1 MGGVW
6 TAERRAAQAQRARVR
21 QPWKH
26 STGPRSVAGK
36 SRVARNALR
45 HGRYDAGLLSF
56 LRALSAQSAFLKTCR
71 NSLKNPLPQR
81 VNSGDRPLSI
91 LCYPSKASPLSTSSL
106 ETSPMPDYRPPIA
119 DMKFLLEHVTKLSE
133 LGRDDLDSGMVEA
146 ILDEAGKLAS
156 GVLAPINHE
165 GDRVGATWKLGSD
178 GLGEVVTAPGFKDA
192 YKQYCEGGWNA
203 VPFDP
208 EFGGQGLPWLMSF
221 PVQEMWQ
228 AANMSFGLCPLLN
241 QGAVDAIL
249 HHGSDELK
257 QTYLAKLISGEWT
270 GTMNLTEPQAG
281 SDLALLRSKAERAG
295 DGTYRISGQKIFI
308 TYGEHDFTSNIIHLV
323 LARLP
328 DAPEGTKGISLFI
341 VPKFLADG
349 SRNDL
354 TCVSLEHKL
363 GIHASP
369 TCTMSFG
376 DKGGAVG
383 YLLGQENEGLKCM
396 FTMMNNARLSVGL
409 QGVAIADRAYQAAVA
424 YARDRKQG
432 KPLTGGGDTVAII
445 EHPDIKRTLMTMRGL
460 VEAGRALAYE
470 AASYLDKARMGDKD
484 AQARVDLL
492 TPIVKAWCTDMA
504 QTVTYEAVQIHGGM
518 GFIEE
523 TGVAQYYRDARI
535 LPIYE
540 GTNGIQSNDLMFRKI
555 MRDGGAAL
563 SAWMKEVSG
572 VAKDE
577 PRLQDALGHL
587 QKAVAHLTGL
597 AKNPDALAYAAVPFL
612 KLVGV
617 VAGGAM
623 LVKSAAV
630 ADKSGDAQ
638 FAAMK
643 KATARSYLQ
652 SSLGQSGSF
661 GSSAMAEASTVV
673 SLGPEV
679 W

>member
-1 MGGVW
+1 
-6 TAERRAAQAQRARVR
+6 
-21 QPWKH
+21 
-26 STGPRSVAGK
+26 
-36 SRVARNALR
+36 
-45 HGRYDAGLLSF
+45 
-56 LRALSAQSAFLKTCR
+56 
-71 NSLKNPLPQR
+71 
-81 VNSGDRPLSI
+81 
-91 LCYPSKASPLSTSSL
+91 
-106 ETSPMPDYRPPIA
+106 MPEYRPPVA
-119 DMKFLLEHVTKLSE
+119 DMKFLLEHVTKTTAI
-133 LGRDDLDSGMVEA
+133 GRDDLDAGMIEA

-156 GVLAPINHE
+156 GVLSPINRA
-165 GDRVGATWKLGSD
+165 GDTQGAKWKD
-178 GLGEVVTAPGFKDA
+178 GVVTTAPGFKDA

-208 EFGGQGLPWLMSF
+208 DFGGQGLPWLMSF

-241 QGAVDAIL
+241 QGAVDAI
-249 HHGSDELK
+249 HNHGTPE
-257 QTYLAKLISGEWT
+257 QQAFYLPKLISGEWT

-295 DGTYRISGQKIFI
+295 DGTYKISGQKIFI

-341 VPKFLADG
+341 VPKFLEDG
-349 SRNDL
+349 TRNDL

-363 GIHASP
+363 GIHGSP

-383 YLLGQENEGLKCM
+383 YLLGSENEGLKCM

-409 QGVAIADRAYQAAVA
+409 QGVAIAERAYQAAVD

-432 KPLTGGGDTVAII
+432 KPLTGGDTVAII
-445 EHPDIKRTLMTMRGL
+445 EHPDIKRTLVLMRAQI
-460 VEAGRALAYE
+460 EAGRALAYE
-470 AASYLDKARMGDKD
+470 AASYLDRARGGDAA

-492 TPIVKAWCTDMA
+492 TPVVKAWCTDMA
-504 QTVTYEAVQIHGGM
+504 QEVTYQAVQIHGGM

-540 GTNGIQSNDLMFRKI
+540 GTNAIQSNDLMFRKI

-563 SAWMKEVSG
+563 SAWMAEV
-572 VAKDE
+572 AE
-577 PRLQDALGHL
+577 IAEETPALQNALREL
-587 QKAVAHLTGL
+587 QVVVKHLTGL
-597 AKNPDALAYAAVPFL
+597 AKDPDALAYAAVPFL
-612 KLVGV
+612 NLVGTI
-617 VAGGAM
+617 AGGAM

-630 ADKSGDAQ
+630 ADLSGDAK
-638 FAAMK
+638 FAALK
-643 KATARSYLQ
+643 RATTATYLSGFLTQAASFASAAKAPAATVLD
-652 SSLGQSGSF
+652 LP
-661 GSSAMAEASTVV
+661 AEH
-673 SLGPEV
+673 L
-679 W
+679 